1 MTLSPSTASAAVSAK
16 AHSYLQWRDADDCLQ
31 QARWC
36 SLADSPP
43 PKRVQMVDDGL
54 SADTAFRLANEGV
67 GLLWCGDY
75 QNARLMMQ
83 ALVRRL
89 DAQARRQSSKKSK
102 AKAKPGSTVDESSP
116 QSMRAAFV
124 QQRKTQAQRARVLGL
139 LLLPFDADHS
149 VPLPRAAD
157 VREAGAQ
164 ARGAIGEHYVA
175 SLRELQGLIGAHQW
189 RKKGVYIPAL
199 KAAIS
204 PHYGVFSPVRGEY
217 VDLVAD
223 TALPACLKCSGKAG
237 VAFDIGTGSGVLA
250 AVLAQRGVRQVVAT
264 DQQDRALACASDNLA
279 LLKLSPRVQLLSVDL
294 FPEGLAQLIVCN
306 PPWLPWPAE
315 SSLEHAVYD
324 PDSRMLRGFLSGLAA
339 HLSPGGEGWL
349 ILSDLAEHLDLRSR
363 EELLGWIHEAGLQVL
378 GRSDAKPQHGRA
390 SDESDPLFA
399 ARSAELTSLWRLGA
413 LAA

>member
-1 MTLSPSTASAAVSAK
+1 MNESSSLGAVT
-16 AHSYLQWRDADDCLQ
+16 HPFLQWRDADDCLQ

-43 PKRVQMVDDGL
+43 PQRVQMVDDGL
-54 SADTAFRLANEGV
+54 SADTAFRLASEGV

-89 DAQARRQSSKKSK
+89 DAQARRQSSKKPKPK
-102 AKAKPGSTVDESSP
+102 ADSSSP
-116 QSMRAAFV
+116 ESMHAAFV
-124 QQRKTQAQRARVLGL
+124 QQRKTQAQRARLLGL

-223 TALPACLKCSGKAG
+223 TALPASLKSSGKAG

-250 AVLAQRGVRQVVAT
+250 AVLAQRGVRQVVGT

-279 LLKLSPRVQLLSVDL
+279 LLKLSSRVQLLSVDL

-363 EELLGWIHEAGLQVL
+363 EELLGWIREAGLQVL
-378 GRSDAKPQHGRA
+378 GRSDAKPQHARA